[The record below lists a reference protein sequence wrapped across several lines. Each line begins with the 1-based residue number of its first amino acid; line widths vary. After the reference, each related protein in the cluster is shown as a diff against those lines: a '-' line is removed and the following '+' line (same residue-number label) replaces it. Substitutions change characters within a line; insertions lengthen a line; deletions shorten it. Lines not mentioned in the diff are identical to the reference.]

1 MSKSSGNVV
10 DPIPLID
17 AFGADPLRYFL
28 LREMAF
34 GQDAQFSEEGL
45 IDRINTDLANDLG
58 NLTSRLLTLIA
69 SSTGGVL
76 PPLPSPGGDL
86 PEELFTLRA
95 RALGELK
102 AFKQA
107 FITYRFHEGLATLW
121 SLISGINRF
130 IVRWEPWS
138 LAKDPA
144 RSELLGAVLREAAEG
159 LAAVAIAV
167 SPVMPQAAEDLWRR
181 LGGEGTCAD
190 HDLWRRAREDRWGLL
205 GDGRATTRGEALFPR
220 IDKKAYFKEETM
232 NTTSSTPGTPG
243 TPGGPPGAEGSA
255 TPAPPAAASD
265 QITIQDFLKVK
276 LRTAVIRD
284 AVKVEG
290 ADKLLKLTVDLG
302 GETRTIVA
310 GIALQYE
317 PASLVGKS
325 VVVVANL
332 KPAKLRGVESQ
343 GMLLAADIGGKPIIA
358 TFEQEVPPGS
368 TVR

>member
-1 MSKSSGNVV
+1 
-10 DPIPLID
+10 
-17 AFGADPLRYFL
+17 
-28 LREMAF
+28 
-34 GQDAQFSEEGL
+34 
-45 IDRINTDLANDLG
+45 
-58 NLTSRLLTLIA
+58 
-69 SSTGGVL
+69 
-76 PPLPSPGGDL
+76 
-86 PEELFTLRA
+86 
-95 RALGELK
+95 
-102 AFKQA
+102 
-107 FITYRFHEGLATLW
+107 
-121 SLISGINRF
+121 
-130 IVRWEPWS
+130 
-138 LAKDPA
+138 
-144 RSELLGAVLREAAEG
+144 
-159 LAAVAIAV
+159 
-167 SPVMPQAAEDLWRR
+167 MPQAAEDLWRR